1 MFCIVEGRDITLN
14 LYYITM
20 GMKKMADYN
29 ADLMPARVN
38 EFCNYLRAVK
48 DSSAL
53 TLQGYVRDLRLFFE
67 YYVKTK
73 KLISDQDTGSS
84 DEMDLSFIDDEI
96 ISKVSLNDIHSF
108 LAYCKDTRGNSSVT
122 RARKAS
128 AIRGFFKYV
137 SDRMGYISSNP
148 ASQLQVAKSKEKLP
162 KYLTLEQSV
171 ALLNSVDGE
180 NKERDYCI
188 LTLFLNCGLRL
199 AELVN
204 LNIHDFNLD
213 NKTLIVTGKGNKQR
227 MLYLNKACVDALM
240 AYLAVRPHDGLVGDA
255 RNALF
260 ISRLKKRI
268 GRQAVQ
274 LMVYGYLEKIGLD
287 GQHYSVHKLRHTA
300 ATLMYQHS
308 GVDVLV
314 LKDLLGHENLSTT
327 EIYTHIENKQLR
339 DAISKNP
346 LSGETPNAKKNN
358 SNSD

>member
-1 MFCIVEGRDITLN
+1 MSDFNER
-14 LYYITM
+14 
-20 GMKKMADYN
+20 
-29 ADLMPARVN
+29 LMPARVN

-48 DSSAL
+48 DSSSL
-53 TLQGYVRDLRLFFE
+53 TIQGYQRDLRLFFE
-67 YYVKTK
+67 FYTRTHNLMPQEK
-73 KLISDQDTGSS
+73 KEDA
-84 DEMDLSFIDDEI
+84 DEIDLSFVNDEI
-96 ISKVSLNDIHSF
+96 LSEITLNDIHSF
-108 LAYCKDTRGNSSVT
+108 LSYCKDSRSNSSVT

-137 SDRMGYISSNP
+137 SDRMGYIESNP
-148 ASQLQVAKSKEKLP
+148 ASQLQVAKAKDKLP
-162 KYLTLEQSV
+162 KYLTLEQSRD
-171 ALLNSVDGE
+171 LLNSVEGK

-204 LNIHDFNLD
+204 LNINDFNLTD
-213 NKTLIVTGKGNKQR
+213 KTLVVTGKGNKQR
-227 MLYLNKACVDALM
+227 MLYLNKACVDAIT
-240 AYLAVRPHDGLVGDA
+240 AYLAVRPHDGLKGDA

-260 ISRLKKRI
+260 ISRLNKRI

-339 DAISKNP
+339 EAISKNP
-346 LSGETPNAKKNN
+346 LSGETPPKNN

>member
-1 MFCIVEGRDITLN
+1 MNDC
-14 LYYITM
+14 
-20 GMKKMADYN
+20 K
-29 ADLMPARVN
+29 N
-38 EFCNYLRAVK
+38 E
-48 DSSAL
+48 
-53 TLQGYVRDLRLFFE
+53 
-67 YYVKTK
+67 
-73 KLISDQDTGSS
+73 I
-84 DEMDLSFIDDEI
+84 DLSFIDDAVL
-96 ISKVSLNDIHSF
+96 SKITLNDIHSF
-108 LAYCKDTRGNSSVT
+108 LSYCKDERGNSSVT

-128 AIRGFFKYV
+128 AIRGFFKYI
-137 SDRMGYISSNP
+137 SDRMGYIDSNP
-148 ASQLQVAKSKEKLP
+148 TSQLQVAKSKEKLP
-162 KYLTLEQSV
+162 KYLTLEQSRE
-171 ALLNSVDGE
+171 LLNSVEGK

-204 LNIHDFNLD
+204 LNIHDFDLV
-213 NKTLIVTGKGNKQR
+213 NKTLVVTGKGNKQR
-227 MLYLNKACVDALM
+227 MLYLNKACVDSIM
-240 AYLAVRPHDGLVGDA
+240 AYLAVRPHDGLKGDA

-260 ISRLKKRI
+260 ISRLNKRI

-339 DAISKNP
+339 EAISKNP
-346 LSGETPNAKKNN
+346 LSGESLDNDN